1 MINNSPDKFLSE
13 YSKYSN
19 IILSFNCNNRLII
32 YEDQNFKKWILKISD
47 IRNSNQISG
56 ILLQDKMRFKKL
68 SPPILR
74 NSNDELYTVID
85 QSVGFVQKFIVNSSN
100 YLSNIRKILQAIDS
114 LHLEMKYE
122 YINFKN
128 NISTTNNFNN
138 NIKIIKDSVFD
149 KYILKK
155 KSFAKKFKDE
165 LNKPIFL
172 DRQLIHGDLR
182 PENVL
187 TVDNSIFFIDFEYCR
202 LGYTEVEKLKFHLL
216 YSINNKLPF
225 YEIMNSYSHSSIV
238 LLAKDILN
246 NSYLEKNWNRIA
258 KNYRE
263 KTVAEHLYLLNFVDS
278 YFRRCD
284 INGIHM

>member
-19 IILSFNCNNRLII
+19 IILNFNCNNRLIV

-56 ILLQDKMRFKKL
+56 ILLQDKMSFKKL

-85 QSVGFVQKFIVNSSN
+85 QSVGFVQKFIVNSSD
-100 YLSNIRKILQAIDS
+100 YLFDIRKILQAIDS

-128 NISTTNNFNN
+128 NISTTNISNN

-155 KSFAKKFKDE
+155 KSFAKKFKEE

-187 TVDNSIFFIDFEYCR
+187 IVDNSIFFIDFEYCR

-216 YSINNKLPF
+216 YSIKNKLPF

-278 YFRRCD
+278 YL
-284 INGIHM
+284 GGVT

>member
-19 IILSFNCNNRLII
+19 IILSFNCNNRLIV

-56 ILLQDKMRFKKL
+56 ILLQDKMSFKKL

-85 QSVGFVQKFIVNSSN
+85 QSVGFVQKFIVNSSD
-100 YLSNIRKILQAIDS
+100 YLSDIRKILQAIDS
-114 LHLEMKYE
+114 LHLGMKYE

-128 NISTTNNFNN
+128 NISTTNISNN

-155 KSFAKKFKDE
+155 KSFAKKFKEE

-187 TVDNSIFFIDFEYCR
+187 IVDNNIFFIDFEYCR

-278 YFRRCD
+278 YL
-284 INGIHM
+284 GGVT

>member
-56 ILLQDKMRFKKL
+56 ILLQDKMSFKKL

>member
-19 IILSFNCNNRLII
+19 IILSFNCNNRLIV

-47 IRNSNQISG
+47 IRNSNQISS
-56 ILLQDKMRFKKL
+56 ILLQDKMSFKKL

-85 QSVGFVQKFIVNSSN
+85 QSVGFVQKFIVNSSD
-100 YLSNIRKILQAIDS
+100 YLSDIRKILQAIDS
-114 LHLEMKYE
+114 LHLGMKYE

-128 NISTTNNFNN
+128 NISTTNISNN

-155 KSFAKKFKDE
+155 KSFAKKFKEE

-187 TVDNSIFFIDFEYCR
+187 IVDNNIFFIDFEYCR

-278 YFRRCD
+278 YL
-284 INGIHM
+284 GGVT